1 MALKAMLPPAPGMS
15 PDKDEKASPVGGRGP
30 PGIEETPRGGVQAAG
45 SSTGSGKGA
54 SANLA
59 MSRW

>member
-1 MALKAMLPPAPGMS
+1 MLPPAPGMS

-30 PGIEETPRGGVQAAG
+30 PGIEETPGGGVQAAG